1 MDNIREN
8 GMVQAQVAQ
17 KLTLACSLAMSGF
30 LMTADTMPVKEAVT
44 APVAPYAA
52 PVASTNTDAFI
63 TPKDV
68 PEALMLIDKLLASLE
83 KASGVVIASESCRNS
98 LLGHPFGVLSGMLD
112 QAVQSLKP
120 YRGTGELGD
129 GGDLLISKF
138 AEARRKAHYINDLIR
153 QMTVA
158 PKVFESEIRP
168 DGLVALAKHSL
179 KVRKE
184 FSA

>member
-1 MDNIREN
+1 MA
-8 GMVQAQVAQ
+8 QAQVAQ

-30 LMTADTMPVKEAVT
+30 LMTADSMPFEAVT
-44 APVAPYAA
+44 TPVAPYAA
-52 PVASTNTDAFI
+52 PAASTNTDAFI

-83 KASGVVIASESCRNS
+83 KASALVIASESCRNR
-98 LLGHPFGVLSGMLD
+98 LLDHPFGVLSGMLD

-120 YRGTGELGD
+120 YRGTSELGD

-153 QMTVA
+153 QMTAA

-184 FSA
+184 FSV